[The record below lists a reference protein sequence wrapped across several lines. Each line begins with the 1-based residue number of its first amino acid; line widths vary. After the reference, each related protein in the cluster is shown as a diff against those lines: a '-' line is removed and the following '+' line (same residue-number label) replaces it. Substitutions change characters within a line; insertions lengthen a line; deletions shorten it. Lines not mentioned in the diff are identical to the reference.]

1 MPKNSSSVGFFAVT
15 LVELVDTP
23 CGVNKF
29 LLTRKE
35 RVALGADTDFVF
47 RTGGFDFPDF
57 AASADD
63 LGRTV
68 VRMDILFHCFSP
80 KVLIVEKFYL
90 QNNLVSVKY
99 TPQFNFLQV

>member
-1 MPKNSSSVGFFAVT
+1 MGTAGIFPVRSDPDNPPNSSSVGFFAVT

-47 RTGGFDFPDF
+47 GTGGIDFPDF
-57 AASADD
+57 AAGAGDSGVTI
-63 LGRTV
+63 L
-68 VRMDILFHCFSP
+68 RMNVFFHFDSP
-80 KVLIVEKFYL
+80 Y
-90 QNNLVSVKY
+90 
-99 TPQFNFLQV
+99 